1 MAKYTGL
8 VGFGVSSETSPGVW
22 IKTITEKRYNGDVIS
37 NRQRWSSN
45 SSINESLTLNKSISI
60 MSNSYLIE
68 NLPYILYVTYA
79 GNKWKVTSVDLQH
92 PRVILEIGGAYNENE
107 N

>member
-1 MAKYTGL
+1 
-8 VGFGVSSETSPGVW
+8 
-22 IKTITEKRYNGDVIS
+22 
-37 NRQRWSSN
+37 
-45 SSINESLTLNKSISI
+45 

-92 PRVILEIGGAYNENE
+92 PRVILEIGGVYNENE